1 MVMPVFITAFFVVM
15 WVVSEFR
22 CLRWVRLTL
31 GIGAILFSVGLTLF
45 IGYFQRAELA
55 DKYAAATWNLAYAIE
70 AAIKQGQSE
79 RVVSGLNSFRNDR
92 SSHSLGTPPHYY
104 HSIESVAGLIH
115 PANEAGR

>member
-31 GIGAILFSVGLTLF
+31 GAGAILFSIGLTLL
-45 IGYFQRAELA
+45 IGFFQRVELA
-55 DKYAAATWNLAYAIE
+55 GRYAEATWNLAYAIE
-70 AAIKQGQSE
+70 AATKEGQSA
-79 RVVSGLNSFRNDR
+79 RVVSVLSAYRNNR
-92 SSHSLGTPPHYY
+92 TFPMGTPPDHYRA
-104 HSIESVAGLIH
+104 IESVAGLIH